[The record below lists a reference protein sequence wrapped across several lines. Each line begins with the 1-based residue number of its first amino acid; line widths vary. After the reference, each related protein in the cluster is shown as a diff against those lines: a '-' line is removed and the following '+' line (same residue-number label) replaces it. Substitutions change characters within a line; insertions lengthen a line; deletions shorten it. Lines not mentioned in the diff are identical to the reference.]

1 MHATTVNREATV
13 LYLHEVYAY
22 TTVLV
27 ATYFHIFTAI
37 YSIMRPATTLSLDAL
52 RPLSRRAHHH
62 EGCSGG

>member
-1 MHATTVNREATV
+1 M